1 MLCKLFQHTWF
12 ALTLIALAGDIESN
26 PGYLTFDGIKT
37 TRGLKIAHLKIRLH
51 LEGIDNKTINALCL
65 KLGWTALQA
74 MWKLNFLGLCVL
86 DTTALERKRD
96 MVVLRFIS
104 GKDWHFVYGMTLTL
118 AARNVYGLS

>member
-1 MLCKLFQHTWF
+1 MLCKLFQHTCF
-12 ALTLIALAGDIESN
+12 ALTLIALARDIESN
-26 PGYLTFDGIKT
+26 PGYLTFDDYS
-37 TRGLKIAHLKIRLH
+37 LENHSLH

-86 DTTALERKRD
+86 DKTALERKKD
-96 MVVLRFIS
+96 MVVLQFIS
-104 GKDWHFVYGMTLTL
+104 GKDQHFVYGMTLTL